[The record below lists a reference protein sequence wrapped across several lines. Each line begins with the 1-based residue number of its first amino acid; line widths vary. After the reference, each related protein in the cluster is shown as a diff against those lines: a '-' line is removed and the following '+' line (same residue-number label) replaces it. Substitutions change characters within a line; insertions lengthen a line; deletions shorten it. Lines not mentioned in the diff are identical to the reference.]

1 MAYDIV
7 IKDTK
12 AFSVITWKK
21 KIWIIMAFFVWAENH
36 GIFISDFIID
46 KIWFHQSKTRNNP
59 IQMRNNAFE
68 QVTDWW

>member
-21 KIWIIMAFFVWAENH
+21 KKKKNQYIVYIINIM
-36 GIFISDFIID
+36 G
-46 KIWFHQSKTRNNP
+46 
-59 IQMRNNAFE
+59 
-68 QVTDWW
+68 

>member
-21 KIWIIMAFFVWAENH
+21 KNDISKVYDEDRETDKVGNLVII
-36 GIFISDFIID
+36 
-46 KIWFHQSKTRNNP
+46 
-59 IQMRNNAFE
+59 
-68 QVTDWW
+68 